1 MEIHI
6 SLLHSGQPPS
16 VQPFPP
22 LSPPSPSLSPL
33 SPPLSFPSFPF
44 FLPSEAFRSSF
55 RTKKRS
61 LGQRQPLLQQ
71 ALTLAPLDTLARPP
85 MTLVPPETVAD
96 VAVPRPLSVE
106 QIAAPSPTELLP
118 SRFQIA
124 TAERSRRE
132 RANFAHLI
140 LRRIPE
146 FLGVSGCGA
155 VADSAERLRAL
166 FRTRFTIET
175 SRASLAGCRP
185 SRL

>member
-1 MEIHI
+1 MALKYTFHSYALD
-6 SLLHSGQPPS
+6 SLLL
-16 VQPFPP
+16 QPF
-22 LSPPSPSLSPL
+22 SPPFPSLSPL

-71 ALTLAPLDTLARPP
+71 ALTLAPLGTLARPP
-85 MTLVPPETVAD
+85 ASLVPPETVTD

-124 TAERSRRE
+124 REVAEKEPILPTSFCDGFQNSWASRVAVR
-132 RANFAHLI
+132 LPI
-140 LRRIPE
+140 LP
-146 FLGVSGCGA
+146 SG
-155 VADSAERLRAL
+155 
-166 FRTRFTIET
+166 
-175 SRASLAGCRP
+175 
-185 SRL
+185 